1 MKPEDIVA
9 RLTPFLER
17 ETGGP
22 VQVANVRTLTGG
34 ATREAWSLDVTIREN
49 GAPRELGLVLLI
61 FRPGGQRA
69 FTAGD
74 EFRLL
79 AATRAAGA
87 PVPKPMFVGEAE
99 LGRPFYM
106 MERLSG
112 ETIGRRL
119 VREER
124 FAEARRVLPQQLAEA
139 LAAIHRVPLDGGE
152 PLDFLPRP
160 EPGKPVVASELE
172 RLEEMYRQ
180 ITVEPHPAFEIAFR
194 WLADRQPTST
204 DVALV
209 HGDFRVG
216 NVMVGEEGLR
226 AVLDWELAHAGDPF
240 EDLGWLCVRSWRFGV
255 DHLPMGGVSV
265 QGPMILHK
273 SAVHMPSGNT
283 PPIATY
289 ALADGAYTPTTSAR
303 GKDLFL
309 RNGQLAAAGFPLYW
323 RPQDDHFLSTME
335 LESPHGVLKVGIP
348 ANDPT
353 APNQL
358 VLLGDDQKPRWSNPK
373 LFQEVAAVA
382 FTKNAILLTGLN
394 RLGRDKT
401 EIAAS
406 LVALRP
412 TDGQVIWQMPLPA
425 VPTAWGLA
433 LDSNGRIAV
442 TLMDGRTM
450 AFRQP

>member
-1 MKPEDIVA
+1 MKPEDIVS

-34 ATREAWSLDVTIREN
+34 ATREAWSLDVTIRES

-194 WLADRQPTST
+194 WLAERQPTST

-255 DHLPMGGVSV
+255 DHLPMGGISRREELFDAYARASGRPVDPDVVRFWEVYGNLRWGVFTLVQVRSFLEGLSNSV
-265 QGPMILHK
+265 E
-273 SAVHMPSGNT
+273 
-283 PPIATY
+283 
-289 ALADGAYTPTTSAR
+289 LASIGRRTAETEWELLNLIE
-303 GKDLFL
+303 GK
-309 RNGQLAAAGFPLYW
+309 GF
-323 RPQDDHFLSTME
+323 
-335 LESPHGVLKVGIP
+335 
-348 ANDPT
+348 
-353 APNQL
+353 
-358 VLLGDDQKPRWSNPK
+358 
-373 LFQEVAAVA
+373 
-382 FTKNAILLTGLN
+382 
-394 RLGRDKT
+394 
-401 EIAAS
+401 
-406 LVALRP
+406 
-412 TDGQVIWQMPLPA
+412 
-425 VPTAWGLA
+425 
-433 LDSNGRIAV
+433 
-442 TLMDGRTM
+442 
-450 AFRQP
+450 

>member
-1 MKPEDIVA
+1 MKPEDIVS

-34 ATREAWSLDVTIREN
+34 ATREAWSLDVTIRES

-124 FAEARRVLPQQLAEA
+124 FTEARRVLPAQLAEA

-194 WLADRQPTST
+194 WLAERQPTST

-255 DHLPMGGVSV
+255 DHLPMGGISRREELFDAYARASGRPVDPDVVRFWEVYGNLRWGVFTLVQVRSFLEGLSNSV
-265 QGPMILHK
+265 E
-273 SAVHMPSGNT
+273 
-283 PPIATY
+283 
-289 ALADGAYTPTTSAR
+289 LASIGRRTAETEWELLNLIE
-303 GKDLFL
+303 GK
-309 RNGQLAAAGFPLYW
+309 GF
-323 RPQDDHFLSTME
+323 
-335 LESPHGVLKVGIP
+335 
-348 ANDPT
+348 
-353 APNQL
+353 
-358 VLLGDDQKPRWSNPK
+358 
-373 LFQEVAAVA
+373 
-382 FTKNAILLTGLN
+382 
-394 RLGRDKT
+394 
-401 EIAAS
+401 
-406 LVALRP
+406 
-412 TDGQVIWQMPLPA
+412 
-425 VPTAWGLA
+425 
-433 LDSNGRIAV
+433 
-442 TLMDGRTM
+442 
-450 AFRQP
+450 

>member
-1 MKPEDIVA
+1 MKPDDIAA

-22 VQVANVRTLTGG
+22 VRVANVRTMTGG
-34 ATREAWSLDVTIREN
+34 ATREAWSLDVTVQDA
-49 GAPRELGLVLLI
+49 GAPRELGLVLLL

-69 FTAGD
+69 FSARD

-79 AATRAAGA
+79 GATRAAGA
-87 PVPKPMFVGEAE
+87 PVPKPMFVGEEA

-124 FAEARRVLPQQLAEA
+124 FAEARRVLPVQLAEA
-139 LAAIHRVPLDGGE
+139 LAAIHRVPLDGRDGSD

-160 EPGKPVVASELE
+160 ESGKPVVASELE

-194 WLADRQPTST
+194 WLAERQPTST

-209 HGDFRVG
+209 HGDFRIG

-255 DHLPMGGVSV
+255 DHLPMGGVARREE
-265 QGPMILHK
+265 LFD
-273 SAVHMPSGNT
+273 AYARASG
-283 PPIATY
+283 
-289 ALADGAYTPTTSAR
+289 
-303 GKDLFL
+303 
-309 RNGQLAAAGFPLYW
+309 
-323 RPQDDHFLSTME
+323 RPVD
-335 LESPHGVLKVGIP
+335 
-348 ANDPT
+348 
-353 APNQL
+353 
-358 VLLGDDQKPRWSNPK
+358 
-373 LFQEVAAVA
+373 
-382 FTKNAILLTGLN
+382 
-394 RLGRDKT
+394 
-401 EIAAS
+401 
-406 LVALRP
+406 
-412 TDGQVIWQMPLPA
+412 PA
-425 VPTAWGLA
+425 VVRFWEVYGNLRWGVFTLVQVRSFLEGLSQSVELASIGRRTAETEWELLNLIEGK
-433 LDSNGRIAV
+433 G
-442 TLMDGRTM
+442 
-450 AFRQP
+450 F

>member
-34 ATREAWSLDVTIREN
+34 ATREAWSLDVTIRES

-255 DHLPMGGVSV
+255 DHLPMGGISRREELFDAYARASGRPVDPDVVRFWEVYGNLRWGVFTLVQVRSFLEGLSNSV
-265 QGPMILHK
+265 E
-273 SAVHMPSGNT
+273 
-283 PPIATY
+283 
-289 ALADGAYTPTTSAR
+289 LASIGRRTAETEWELLNLIE
-303 GKDLFL
+303 GK
-309 RNGQLAAAGFPLYW
+309 GF
-323 RPQDDHFLSTME
+323 
-335 LESPHGVLKVGIP
+335 
-348 ANDPT
+348 
-353 APNQL
+353 
-358 VLLGDDQKPRWSNPK
+358 
-373 LFQEVAAVA
+373 
-382 FTKNAILLTGLN
+382 
-394 RLGRDKT
+394 
-401 EIAAS
+401 
-406 LVALRP
+406 
-412 TDGQVIWQMPLPA
+412 
-425 VPTAWGLA
+425 
-433 LDSNGRIAV
+433 
-442 TLMDGRTM
+442 
-450 AFRQP
+450 

>member
-1 MKPEDIVA
+1 MKPEDIVS

-34 ATREAWSLDVTIREN
+34 ATREAWSLDVTIRES

-194 WLADRQPTST
+194 WLAERQPTST

-209 HGDFRVG
+209 HGDFRIG

-255 DHLPMGGVSV
+255 DHLPMGGISRREELFDAYARASGRPVDPDVVRFWEVYGNLRWGVFTLVQVRSFLEGLSNSV
-265 QGPMILHK
+265 E
-273 SAVHMPSGNT
+273 
-283 PPIATY
+283 
-289 ALADGAYTPTTSAR
+289 LASIGRRTAETEWELLNLIE
-303 GKDLFL
+303 GK
-309 RNGQLAAAGFPLYW
+309 GF
-323 RPQDDHFLSTME
+323 
-335 LESPHGVLKVGIP
+335 
-348 ANDPT
+348 
-353 APNQL
+353 
-358 VLLGDDQKPRWSNPK
+358 
-373 LFQEVAAVA
+373 
-382 FTKNAILLTGLN
+382 
-394 RLGRDKT
+394 
-401 EIAAS
+401 
-406 LVALRP
+406 
-412 TDGQVIWQMPLPA
+412 
-425 VPTAWGLA
+425 
-433 LDSNGRIAV
+433 
-442 TLMDGRTM
+442 
-450 AFRQP
+450 

>member
-34 ATREAWSLDVTIREN
+34 ATREAWSLDVTIRES

-69 FTAGD
+69 FTAAD

-124 FAEARRVLPQQLAEA
+124 FTEARRVLPAQLAEA
-139 LAAIHRVPLDGGE
+139 LAAIHRVPLDGPE
-152 PLDFLPRP
+152 ALDFLPRP

-172 RLEEMYRQ
+172 RLEAMYRQ
-180 ITVEPHPAFEIAFR
+180 ITVESHPAFEIAFR
-194 WLADRQPTST
+194 WLAERQPTST

-209 HGDFRVG
+209 HGDFRIG

-255 DHLPMGGVSV
+255 DHLPMGG
-265 QGPMILHK
+265 
-273 SAVHMPSGNT
+273 
-283 PPIATY
+283 IARREELFETY
-289 ALADGAYTPTTSAR
+289 ARASGRPVDPDVVRFWEVYGNLRWGVFTLVQVRSFLEGLSNSVELASIGRRTAETEWELLNLIE
-303 GKDLFL
+303 GK
-309 RNGQLAAAGFPLYW
+309 GF
-323 RPQDDHFLSTME
+323 
-335 LESPHGVLKVGIP
+335 
-348 ANDPT
+348 
-353 APNQL
+353 
-358 VLLGDDQKPRWSNPK
+358 
-373 LFQEVAAVA
+373 
-382 FTKNAILLTGLN
+382 
-394 RLGRDKT
+394 
-401 EIAAS
+401 
-406 LVALRP
+406 
-412 TDGQVIWQMPLPA
+412 
-425 VPTAWGLA
+425 
-433 LDSNGRIAV
+433 
-442 TLMDGRTM
+442 
-450 AFRQP
+450 

>member
-1 MKPEDIVA
+1 MKPEDIVS

-34 ATREAWSLDVTIREN
+34 ATREAWSLDVTIRES

-69 FTAGD
+69 FTAAD

-194 WLADRQPTST
+194 WLAERQPTST

-255 DHLPMGGVSV
+255 DHLPMGG
-265 QGPMILHK
+265 
-273 SAVHMPSGNT
+273 
-283 PPIATY
+283 IARREELFETY
-289 ALADGAYTPTTSAR
+289 ARASGRPVDPDVVRFWEVYGNLRWGVFTLVQVRSFLEGLSNSVELASIGRRTAETEWELLNLIE
-303 GKDLFL
+303 GK
-309 RNGQLAAAGFPLYW
+309 GF
-323 RPQDDHFLSTME
+323 
-335 LESPHGVLKVGIP
+335 
-348 ANDPT
+348 
-353 APNQL
+353 
-358 VLLGDDQKPRWSNPK
+358 
-373 LFQEVAAVA
+373 
-382 FTKNAILLTGLN
+382 
-394 RLGRDKT
+394 
-401 EIAAS
+401 
-406 LVALRP
+406 
-412 TDGQVIWQMPLPA
+412 
-425 VPTAWGLA
+425 
-433 LDSNGRIAV
+433 
-442 TLMDGRTM
+442 
-450 AFRQP
+450 

>member
-1 MKPEDIVA
+1 MKPEDIVS

-34 ATREAWSLDVTIREN
+34 ATREAWSLDVTIRES

-255 DHLPMGGVSV
+255 DHLPMGGISRREELFDAYARASGRPVDPDVVRFWEVYGNLRWGVFTLVQVRSFLEGLSNSV
-265 QGPMILHK
+265 E
-273 SAVHMPSGNT
+273 
-283 PPIATY
+283 
-289 ALADGAYTPTTSAR
+289 LASIGRRTAETEWELLNLIE
-303 GKDLFL
+303 GK
-309 RNGQLAAAGFPLYW
+309 GF
-323 RPQDDHFLSTME
+323 
-335 LESPHGVLKVGIP
+335 
-348 ANDPT
+348 
-353 APNQL
+353 
-358 VLLGDDQKPRWSNPK
+358 
-373 LFQEVAAVA
+373 
-382 FTKNAILLTGLN
+382 
-394 RLGRDKT
+394 
-401 EIAAS
+401 
-406 LVALRP
+406 
-412 TDGQVIWQMPLPA
+412 
-425 VPTAWGLA
+425 
-433 LDSNGRIAV
+433 
-442 TLMDGRTM
+442 
-450 AFRQP
+450 